1 MFPFAWLT
9 AFHSLGSQLAPE
21 EERAEDTVK
30 KKKCAH
36 VKKGLKIP

>member
-1 MFPFAWLT
+1 MFPFACLT
-9 AFHSLGSQLAPE
+9 AFHSLGSQLAP

-36 VKKGLKIP
+36 VKKFRR